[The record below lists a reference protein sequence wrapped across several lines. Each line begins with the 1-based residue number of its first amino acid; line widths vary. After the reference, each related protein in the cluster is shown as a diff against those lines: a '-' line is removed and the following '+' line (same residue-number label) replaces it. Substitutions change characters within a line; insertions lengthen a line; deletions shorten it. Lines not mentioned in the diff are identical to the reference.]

1 VGSRADAPDRAA
13 LHCTAEA
20 HAAQQEIDRAH
31 RSPVGPDRQPRSPEQ
46 MSLLLKGPTRGSLQ
60 VMLAHH
66 AEPGD
71 LEMIHGTQ
79 EVLGL
84 LAGRWSVDVLYL
96 LASGTRRY
104 SQIFYEVGEISK
116 KTLTQTLRT
125 LEAKDLIARRAF
137 AEVPLRVEYSWT
149 RRGWSLSSLLMAMYE
164 WAAQDG
170 SMRRT
175 GHLRLAA

>member
-1 VGSRADAPDRAA
+1 
-13 LHCTAEA
+13 LAE
-20 HAAQQEIDRAH
+20 HA
-31 RSPVGPDRQPRSPEQ
+31 
-46 MSLLLKGPTRGSLQ
+46 SLLSSHPARGSLQ

-125 LEAKDLIARRAF
+125 LEAKGLVMRRVF
-137 AEVPLRVEYSWT
+137 PEVPLRVEYSLT
-149 RRGWSLSSLLMAMYE
+149 TRGWSLSSLLMAMYE
-164 WAAQDG
+164 WAAEDG
-170 SMRRT
+170 STRRT
-175 GHLRLAA
+175 GHLRVAA

>member
-1 VGSRADAPDRAA
+1 
-13 LHCTAEA
+13 
-20 HAAQQEIDRAH
+20 
-31 RSPVGPDRQPRSPEQ
+31 
-46 MSLLLKGPTRGSLQ
+46 
-60 VMLAHH
+60 MLAHH

-79 EVLGL
+79 EVLSL

-125 LEAKDLIARRAF
+125 LEAKGLVMRRVF
-137 AEVPLRVEYSWT
+137 PEMPLRVEYSLT
-149 RRGWSLSSLLMAMYE
+149 TRGWSLSSLLMAMYE
-164 WAAQDG
+164 WSAEDAAAP
-170 SMRRT
+170 RR